1 MSAAAASDTLE
12 LGSWIGDGVRLWPAD
27 RAAAPAP
34 RSAPREMA
42 RVSRTAEAP
51 HEPGRE
57 PEDAGAFTDS
67 SGAVPAPRQDARH
80 ARREGGASGA
90 EDAFKSYLQDI
101 RGLALL
107 SREEEVVVARRAA
120 TGDPLALRQLV
131 EANLRLTVAIA
142 RNYANCGV
150 PMIDL
155 IQEGNIGLMHAAEMF
170 DWRRGTRFGTYA
182 GWWIRQAISR
192 AAREQSRM
200 IHLPEHVAARLH
212 KVRAVTARLTQ
223 DHGDEPSIARIAD
236 ATGLPAEEVTDLLR
250 LVEQP
255 LSLDVTRAGDE
266 HALQDTLEDPDA
278 EVPADVAARH
288 ELGDGLRQA
297 LDHLAVREREVVRL
311 RFGIEDGHART
322 LREVGRELR
331 LSRERVR
338 QIETSALARLRRLV
352 GAAHR
357 DDLMPL
363 QAEREA
369 G

>member
-1 MSAAAASDTLE
+1 MSVAAFDTLE
-12 LGSWIGDGVRLWPAD
+12 LGASIGGATRLQP
-27 RAAAPAP
+27 
-34 RSAPREMA
+34 
-42 RVSRTAEAP
+42 AEAATTP
-51 HEPGRE
+51 ARREEPRHQGGAL
-57 PEDAGAFTDS
+57 DADETPVVPGGA
-67 SGAVPAPRQDARH
+67 GVPAMPRRAGS
-80 ARREGGASGA
+80 ARREGHAASPSGA

-120 TGDPLALRQLV
+120 AGDTRARRRLV
-131 EANLRLTVAIA
+131 EANLRLAVAIA
-142 RNYANCGV
+142 RNYVNCGV
-150 PMIDL
+150 PLIDL

-170 DWRRGTRFGTYA
+170 DWHRGTRFGTYA

-223 DHGDEPSIARIAD
+223 DHGDAPTVERIAD
-236 ATGLPAEEVTDLLR
+236 ATGISAAEVTALLG

-266 HALQDTLEDPDA
+266 HPLQDTLEDPDA

-297 LDHLAVREREVVRL
+297 MEHLTEREREIVSL
-311 RFGIEDGHART
+311 RFGIDDGHART

-338 QIETSALARLRRLV
+338 QIEASALARLRRHV
-352 GAAHR
+352 GPAHTG
-357 DDLMPL
+357 DDVALRGPL
-363 QAEREA
+363 ASWDDREA

>member
-1 MSAAAASDTLE
+1 VVARSAAA
-12 LGSWIGDGVRLWPAD
+12 GDSL
-27 RAAAPAP
+27 
-34 RSAPREMA
+34 
-42 RVSRTAEAP
+42 
-51 HEPGRE
+51 
-57 PEDAGAFTDS
+57 
-67 SGAVPAPRQDARH
+67 
-80 ARREGGASGA
+80 ARR
-90 EDAFKSYLQDI
+90 
-101 RGLALL
+101 R
-107 SREEEVVVARRAA
+107 
-120 TGDPLALRQLV
+120 LV

-155 IQEGNIGLMHAAEMF
+155 IQEGNIGLMHAAELF

-212 KVRAVTARLTQ
+212 KVRAVAARLTQ
-223 DHGDEPSIARIAD
+223 DHGDEPTIARIAD
-236 ATGLPAEEVTDLLR
+236 ATGLPAEEVTGLLG

-266 HALQDTLEDPDA
+266 HPLQDTLEDPDA

-297 LDHLAVREREVVRL
+297 LDHLTEREREIVRM

-338 QIETSALARLRRLV
+338 QIETSALARLRRVV
-352 GAAHR
+352 GATHR
-357 DDLMPL
+357 GDDLMPPR
-363 QAEREA
+363 AEREA